1 MLEFDM
7 NTLNRHAVPEL
18 KKKAIEWLEKKE
30 NMRGVKRAGRKL
42 ISGTPYSLEDCIQAA
57 YCVVLDA
64 VELMVRKKG
73 ELSFQRCFWALFN
86 FHMKNLRSTSI
97 RTISLDQLENL
108 PVQSEALT
116 PDEIRERAGMEQKA
130 IKHAACALSGVK
142 VRTVISILEGKTRRQ
157 IADELSLT
165 EGAVRYHVR
174 TATKILEEFREYG
187 ENEKQKAPAL
197 PRLLNGSEQML

>member
-1 MLEFDM
+1 MPEFNV
-7 NTLNRHAVPEL
+7 NTPDRHSVAEL
-18 KKKAIEWLEKKE
+18 RKKAIEWLEKKE
-30 NMRGVKRAGRKL
+30 NMRRVKRAGRKL
-42 ISGTPYSLEDCIQAA
+42 ITGTPYSLEDCVQAA
-57 YCVVLDA
+57 YCIALDA
-64 VELMVRKKG
+64 VALMIRKKG

-97 RTISLDQLENL
+97 RTISIEQLENL
-108 PVQSEALT
+108 SIPSEALT
-116 PDEIRERAGMEQKA
+116 PDEIREKAGMERMA
-130 IKHAACALSGVK
+130 ISYAACALSGIK

-187 ENEKQKAPAL
+187 K
-197 PRLLNGSEQML
+197 